1 MVMWDPAK
9 IRRENDKRE
18 EESYNQFKRI
28 AQRKEERKQKEAIEK
43 SKMRVDTIGKTPT
56 ENLTVGK

>member
-9 IRRENDKRE
+9 SRRENDKRE

-28 AQRKEERKQKEAIEK
+28 ARKQEERNKKRQ
-43 SKMRVDTIGKTPT
+43 
-56 ENLTVGK
+56 